1 MKRRS
6 MKLTAFMILISVHA
20 HAKGAP
26 AFTDDRWNP
35 AHVNSLA
42 PVLKARLK
50 AMSPV
55 CGPLLE
61 AEHMI
66 ATYIRAG
73 DAEYTILHFEHLHC
87 DNRAAI
93 CNDGRCLHEVYRS
106 RGNET
111 RRILEVYAHEI
122 SLNRS
127 GDRAVVEFHRGWGTC
142 CAVEL
147 P

>member
-1 MKRRS
+1 MN
-6 MKLTAFMILISVHA
+6 KLLIELAVFMGLIGVHA
-20 HAKGAP
+20 DAKSAP

-35 AHVNSLA
+35 AHVSNLA

-66 ATYIRAG
+66 GTYIHAG
-73 DAEYTILHFEHLHC
+73 QAEYTILHFEHLRC
-87 DNRAAI
+87 DNRDAI

-111 RRILEVYAHEI
+111 RRILQVYAHEI

-127 GDRAVVEFHRGWGTC
+127 GDRAVVEFHPGW
-142 CAVEL
+142 AVVL